1 MNKDNKKRSLI
12 DRAIDAFDL
21 PGEVL
26 AGLPKLTVTGN
37 RRIHI
42 ECHRGIVEY
51 DGGVIAVNGGAVLVV
66 IRGEALE
73 IISMSAE
80 EILIKGDIVTIDF
93 ESFDMR

>member
-1 MNKDNKKRSLI
+1 MSLNTENRKKSLI
-12 DRAIDAFDL
+12 DRAVDTFDL

-26 AGLPKLTVTGN
+26 AGMPKLTVTGN

-51 DGGVIAVNGGAVLVV
+51 DGGMIAINGGAVLVV

-73 IISMSAE
+73 IVSMSAE
-80 EILIKGDIVTIDF
+80 EILIKGLVVSIEF
-93 ESFDMR
+93 E